1 MQASRRTKRDSI
13 PNLYAKCQLSGNCLP
28 DVKNKVEADTLADR
42 LLRWLG
48 SVIYLGGL
56 GIGTGRGSGG
66 SSGYNP
72 LGAPSR
78 VTPSGTVI
86 RPTVP
91 VEGLG
96 PSEIIPVDVVNPGSS
111 SVVPLEDLTVPEVT
125 IDSGEVGGGGLHPS
139 EIDVVTS
146 SDPISDVT
154 GTSSHPTIISG
165 EDNAIAVLDVSP
177 TEPPTKRIAL
187 GTRGATSTPH
197 ISVISGTTE
206 FGQSSDLNVFV
217 NATFSGDSIGYT
229 EEIPLEELNTIQQF
243 EIQTPPKTSTPRET
257 IGRALER
264 ARDLYNRRVQQIA
277 TRNPAML
284 GQPSRAIVFGFE
296 NPAFDAD
303 ITQVFERDL
312 EQVAAAPDAD
322 FADIVRIGRPR
333 FSQTDTGQIRISRL
347 GRRGTIKTRSG
358 LQIGQAVHFYY
369 DLSTIDTAD
378 AIELSTLGQHSGE
391 QSIVDAMIESSFVD
405 PFETPDPTYTE
416 EQQLLD
422 PLTEDFSNSHLV
434 LTSSRRGSSFS
445 IPTIPPGLGLRI
457 YVDDVGSDLFVSYP
471 ETRVIP
477 AGGLPTEP
485 FTPLEPPFFSEFYSS
500 DFVYRPSLYRKKR
513 KRSDIF

>member
-229 EEIPLEELNTIQQF
+229 EEIPLEELNTIEQF
-243 EIQTPPKTSTPRET
+243 
-257 IGRALER
+257 
-264 ARDLYNRRVQQIA
+264 
-277 TRNPAML
+277 
-284 GQPSRAIVFGFE
+284 
-296 NPAFDAD
+296 
-303 ITQVFERDL
+303 
-312 EQVAAAPDAD
+312 
-322 FADIVRIGRPR
+322 
-333 FSQTDTGQIRISRL
+333 
-347 GRRGTIKTRSG
+347 
-358 LQIGQAVHFYY
+358 
-369 DLSTIDTAD
+369 
-378 AIELSTLGQHSGE
+378 
-391 QSIVDAMIESSFVD
+391 
-405 PFETPDPTYTE
+405 
-416 EQQLLD
+416 
-422 PLTEDFSNSHLV
+422 
-434 LTSSRRGSSFS
+434 
-445 IPTIPPGLGLRI
+445 
-457 YVDDVGSDLFVSYP
+457 
-471 ETRVIP
+471 
-477 AGGLPTEP
+477 
-485 FTPLEPPFFSEFYSS
+485 
-500 DFVYRPSLYRKKR
+500 
-513 KRSDIF
+513 